1 MPPRITH
8 DRKCGIYT
16 TVCTVRLYKGLFTS
30 LSNMEREIAAILMV
44 TILKKAI
51 TNVFHITCIVV
62 GRLNKYLKFARP
74 TQSALKINVFGL
86 MR

>member
-16 TVCTVRLYKGLFTS
+16 TVCTVRLYRAFYLVEQYGKGNS
-30 LSNMEREIAAILMV
+30 SYPYGYD
-44 TILKKAI
+44 LKKAI

>member
-1 MPPRITH
+1 
-8 DRKCGIYT
+8 
-16 TVCTVRLYKGLFTS
+16 
-30 LSNMEREIAAILMV
+30 MEREIAAILMV